1 MKGLDN
7 SFKENDEEEDDR
19 KSRRGTRGRTKTQ
32 EDKENSNKRGRNL
45 NESFELNVGALEQ
58 VVKDMIKHKDGWPFD
73 RPITK
78 ADAPDYHLHIKTPM
92 DLGTIK
98 SRLNDM
104 HYTKNQQVIEDIRL
118 VFNNCYSYNMED
130 AEEYGCAER
139 LERYFDKQLKSHGLE
154 ETANSRSKK
163 RRF

>member
-1 MKGLDN
+1 MG
-7 SFKENDEEEDDR
+7 EEEDDR

-78 ADAPDYHLHIKTPM
+78 ADAPDYHLCIKTPM
-92 DLGTIK
+92 DLETIRSK
-98 SRLNDM
+98 LNDM
-104 HYTKNQQVIEDIRL
+104 IYTCNQEVISDIRL
-118 VFNNCYSYNMED
+118 VFNNCYSYNMEN
-130 AEEYGCAER
+130 A
-139 LERYFDKQLKSHGLE
+139 
-154 ETANSRSKK
+154 
-163 RRF
+163 